1 MLVANVSELR
11 KNLKKYIDSVSDDN
25 EIVVVTSAGKS
36 VVIISLDKYNEINN
50 KENNVVKKN
59 TKTKK
64 WFQ

>member
-36 VVIISLDKYNEINN
+36 VVIISLDTYNEINN
-50 KENNVVKKN
+50 KGYNVIKKN

-64 WFQ
+64 

>member
-11 KNLKKYIDSVSDDN
+11 KNLKKYIDTVSDDN

-50 KENNVVKKN
+50 KGNNVVKKN
-59 TKTKK
+59 TKNKK
-64 WFQ
+64 

>member
-11 KNLKKYIDSVSDDN
+11 KNLKKYIDSVSNDN

-36 VVIISLDKYNEINN
+36 VVIISLETYNEINN
-50 KENNVVKKN
+50 KENNVIKKN

-64 WFQ
+64 

>member
-11 KNLKKYIDSVSDDN
+11 KNLKKYIDSVSNDN

-36 VVIISLDKYNEINN
+36 VVIISLETYNEINN
-50 KENNVVKKN
+50 KENNVIKKN